1 MVAECG
7 VVLGTVHAVKNNGP
21 HRFVGTDIGFT
32 VLARPMLYDAFHEV
46 EIYREIGRPGT
57 ETMEQTI
64 VGNICESGDILARDR
79 RLPEVEQG
87 DVIAMLD
94 AGAYGW
100 VMASTYNQRTRPA
113 EVLIGADGRARL
125 IRRRETLEDLTALFV
140 TEPEE

>member
-1 MVAECG
+1 MKSSLFRCCLA
-7 VVLGTVHAVKNNGP
+7 VLAFAGLNVLASPLSQAQDGSETGGGTVSGIVTDDQGPVIGAAVMIKDSQGG
-21 HRFVGTDIGFT
+21 VTTGMDGEYS
-32 VLARPMLYDAFHEV
+32 L
-46 EIYREIGRPGT
+46 
-57 ETMEQTI
+57 
-64 VGNICESGDILARDR
+64 SGL
-79 RLPEVEQG
+79 EQG